1 MPGWTQGHLPFL
13 DLWYKLS
20 RLLSACPPGHCLAWC
35 PVYVKSKRQ
44 DIGICL
50 FPLNYVW
57 KGSQRSREMD
67 MVRIYK
73 VKWTKDIATL
83 LMPFNKTL
91 LKPGTMQKSG
101 IELDKTLALMVG
113 AHRLVWETG
122 RKGDCNTA
130 CERTTASP
138 ACLVPNSLPFFT
150 LCSGNR
156 LLLLDVWHHVH
167 TDFQRQFIC
176 LFFWLNYK
184 FPKERGQV
192 LFLSCHSQ
200 CIT

>member
-44 DIGICL
+44 DIGIYL

-83 LMPFNKTL
+83 LMQFNKTL
-91 LKPGTMQKSG
+91 LKPGTIQKSG
-101 IELDKTLALMVG
+101 TKLDKTLALMMG
-113 AHRLVWETG
+113 THRLVWEIG

-130 CERTTASP
+130 YERTTASP
-138 ACLVPNSLPFFT
+138 CLSSSKLSTSLHIIFRQQT
-150 LCSGNR
+150 TTIGWLILCPH
-156 LLLLDVWHHVH
+156 W
-167 TDFQRQFIC
+167 
-176 LFFWLNYK
+176 
-184 FPKERGQV
+184 FPKTVYRSV
-192 LFLSCHSQ
+192 FL
-200 CIT
+200 TKL